1 MNGYMSRLDKNQI
14 RLYTD
19 WDSSVGWGWG
29 MTSTIRVF
37 KDGFKN
43 KSKHQTIHQW
53 LYK

>member
-43 KSKHQTIHQW
+43 KIKHQTIHQW
-53 LYK
+53 LYE